1 MSRTL
6 DAQTAL
12 DRYFLETRC
21 KIIEIAANMDRI
33 AEGSGGA
40 DSAQHDPRF
49 AQIQEAI
56 RILTSDSKDKA
67 AACQLVFSQDYEDG
81 WNAPNA

>member
-33 AEGSGGA
+33 AEGTGA
-40 DSAQHDPRF
+40 SVAQRDPRL

-56 RILTSDSKDKA
+56 RILTSDAKDKA
-67 AACQLVFSQDYEDG
+67 AACQLVFSQNYEDG
-81 WNAPNA
+81 WDAPNS

>member
-1 MSRTL
+1 MPRTL
-6 DAQTAL
+6 NANVAL

-33 AEGSGGA
+33 AEGSGA
-40 DSAQHDPRF
+40 DSAKRDPRV
-49 AQIQEAI
+49 ARIQEAI
-56 RILTSDSKDKA
+56 RILTSDAKDKA
-67 AACQLVFSQDYEDG
+67 AACQLVFSQNYDDG

>member
-12 DRYFLETRC
+12 DRYFLESRC

-33 AEGSGGA
+33 AEGSGA
-40 DSAQHDPRF
+40 NAAQRDPRV
-49 AQIQEAI
+49 AQIEEAF
-56 RILTSDSKDKA
+56 RILTSDTKDKA
-67 AACQLVFSQDYEDG
+67 AACQLVFSQNYDDG

>member
-1 MSRTL
+1 MPRTL
-6 DAQTAL
+6 NANVAL

-33 AEGSGGA
+33 AEGSGA
-40 DSAQHDPRF
+40 DSAQRDPRV

-56 RILTSDSKDKA
+56 RILTSNAKDKA
-67 AACQLVFSQDYEDG
+67 AACQLVFSQNYDDG
-81 WNAPNA
+81 WSAPNA

>member
-12 DRYFLETRC
+12 DRYFLESRC

-33 AEGSGGA
+33 AEGSGA
-40 DSAQHDPRF
+40 NAAQRDPRVT
-49 AQIQEAI
+49 QIQEAI
-56 RILTSDSKDKA
+56 RILTSDAKDKA
-67 AACQLVFSQDYEDG
+67 AACQLVFSQNYDDG